1 MDYPDFI
8 VCSFMENSIG
18 LTLIVILCICF
29 KYQNLMCWPIYFDR
43 KPVSRFEVM
52 QLQKTM
58 EEMLEKSGVNDADTE
73 IRGPTQVRTGFAQA

>member
-1 MDYPDFI
+1 M
-8 VCSFMENSIG
+8 
-18 LTLIVILCICF
+18 
-29 KYQNLMCWPIYFDR
+29 YFDR

-73 IRGPTQVRTGFAQA
+73 IRGPTQVRKLEWLWC